1 MNKSKV
7 AVCSRSFSKNK
18 ILRKELE
25 LKYDFI
31 KFNDEGLKLEGEN
44 LISFLKDQEKAII
57 ALEKIDESILSFLP
71 DLKVISKYGVGT
83 DMLKMEALKKFN
95 IKLGHKKGINKRSVA
110 ELTIAFMLNL
120 LRKLPQSNRKIIS
133 GGWEQ
138 YKGEN
143 LTNKTVG
150 IIGCG
155 NVGKELIKLLVPFN
169 CKINVFDIKTYKEFY
184 ERYSVNDVSLK
195 FLLQTSD
202 IVSIHIPL
210 NDLSKNLIDQKK
222 INLLKSS
229 SILINTSRGGIVDE
243 NALKVSLKSNT
254 ISGAAFDVFFQEPP
268 LDQELINLPNFFATP
283 HIGGSSQEAIL
294 SMGRQAI
301 IGLEINSYV

>member
-31 KFNDEGLKLEGEN
+31 KFNDEGVKLEGEN
-44 LISFLKDQEKAII
+44 LISFLKDQEKVII

-83 DMLKMEALKKFN
+83 DMLEMGALKKFN
-95 IKLGHKKGINKRSVA
+95 IKLGYEKGVNKRSVA
-110 ELTIAFMLNL
+110 ELAIALIINM
-120 LRKLPQSNRKIIS
+120 LRKLPQSNSKIIS

-143 LTNKTVG
+143 LTNKTIG

-169 CKINVFDIKTYKEFY
+169 CKINVFDIQTYKDFY
-184 ERYSVNDVSLK
+184 EQYSVNDVSLE

-202 IVSIHIPL
+202 IVSIHVPL

-229 SILINTSRGGIVDE
+229 SILINTARGGIVDE
-243 NALKVSLKSNT
+243 NALKVSLKSNS
-254 ISGAAFDVFFQEPP
+254 ISGAAFDVFFTEPP
-268 LDQELINLPNFFATP
+268 LDQELINLPNFFATS
-283 HIGGSSQEAIL
+283 HIGGSSQQSIL
-294 SMGRQAI
+294 SMGSAAI
-301 IGLEINSYV
+301 IGLEFNSYV